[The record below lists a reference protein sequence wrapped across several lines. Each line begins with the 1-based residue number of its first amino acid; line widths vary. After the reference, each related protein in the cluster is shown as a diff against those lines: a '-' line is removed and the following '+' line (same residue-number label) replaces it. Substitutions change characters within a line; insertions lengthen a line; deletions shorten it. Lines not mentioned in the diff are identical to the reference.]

1 MAHSSLRRDPRL
13 LQRQQRD
20 LGLFVSGPATKFT
33 TKQQPVGHRGQQ
45 GGVRNG
51 TYRRSVRQHRIELL
65 TQLVEQFSRFV
76 TLPD

>member
-1 MAHSSLRRDPRL
+1 
-13 LQRQQRD
+13 
-20 LGLFVSGPATKFT
+20 VSGPATKFT